1 MEKLLL
7 SKTNEV
13 EGQSEKDDP
22 SLEIFRKFQKTML
35 SARWHKNHVARMKRI
50 FFCPVLK
57 NAMPTNDD
65 VHLILRVGLLRV
77 VADGLVNFNRHRAM
91 PEEFEEGFTFVC
103 MQRVE
108 RFFDTDFH
116 GKYSF

>member
-65 VHLILRVGLLRV
+65 VHLILRMGLLWV

-103 MQRVE
+103 VQRVE